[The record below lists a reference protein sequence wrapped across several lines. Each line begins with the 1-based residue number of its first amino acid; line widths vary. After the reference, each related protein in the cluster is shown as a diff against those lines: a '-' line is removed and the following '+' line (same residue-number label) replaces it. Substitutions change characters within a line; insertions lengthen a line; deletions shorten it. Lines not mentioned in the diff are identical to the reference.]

1 MFRPVQSRWLQAG
14 FAFAFATVFLAF
26 GMRGQTGSSLP
37 VAAPAA
43 TPATPNGTQPVAATG
58 VATIHARTNLVV
70 VDVVVTDSK
79 KNPIHGL
86 QKSDFTLMEDGKPQV
101 IRNFEE
107 HTEVPLSATAVVAP
121 EKLPAGLFTNKSAA
135 PANGPVNVLLLDY
148 LNTPVIAQANARKQL
163 IDFLDKAPAGTR
175 IAIFGLTTHLI
186 MLQGF
191 TSDMSVLKAALTSK
205 KGTAQVSDILTDA
218 VNGGPMGTTAF
229 ADAFGPVGGDITQ
242 QMVDDLVRTDAQ
254 ITSEEQNNRSLYTL
268 YAFDQLA
275 RYLVGIP
282 GRKNVI
288 WFSAG
293 FPLDVQPNI
302 DEADPNDS
310 VVRNDDAVRKTD
322 NLLTRAQVAMYP
334 VDCRGIQTDPTFSVT
349 NTMDSGSDG
358 ISAATASAAF
368 QTQTAQEHGT
378 MEAMAA
384 DTGGEAFYN
393 TNGLTQ
399 AVTKAVQEG
408 SNYYTLTYSPVNL
421 QWDERFRTIKVKVA
435 EPNVQLTYRNGYY
448 AIDPTDRNRVNAQGA
463 ATALVQTNTMSAAM
477 LHGGPD
483 PAEIVFKV
491 RVRPSSAPPQAT
503 VLQSNQSNP
512 DPKLKIEG
520 PFKQYGVDL
529 VPDAHSVTCRVGADG
544 NHHCVLEVWTFI
556 YNTNGDKLITASN
569 RLFRRMTPAEYNQL
583 LSGGMAFH
591 QQISVPVRGQ
601 YFLRTAIHD
610 MVSDNVGAVEIPIGV
625 VARLDPLKDVAAAP
639 AAAPD
644 ATGTPAS
651 PAPAPANAAPAPAG
665 GGTTP

>member
-1 MFRPVQSRWLQAG
+1 VFGLIKLRWFHAILV
-14 FAFAFATVFLAF
+14 FALATVFLAY

-37 VAAPAA
+37 ATAPAA
-43 TPATPNGTQPVAATG
+43 TPAVPNGTQPVATTG

-86 QKSDFTLMEDGKPQV
+86 QKSDFTLMEDGKLQV

-121 EKLPAGLFTNKSAA
+121 PKLPAGLFTNKSAA

-148 LNTPVIAQANARKQL
+148 LNTPVIAQANAKKQL

-175 IAIFGLTTHLI
+175 IAIFGLTTHLY

-191 TSDMSVLKAALTSK
+191 TSDMAALKAAMTSK
-205 KGTAQVSDILTDA
+205 KGTAQVSDFLTDA

-229 ADAFGPVGGDITQ
+229 ADAASQYADATQ
-242 QMVDDLVRTDAQ
+242 AMLDDMARVDAQ
-254 ITSEEQNNRSLYTL
+254 ITSEEQNNRALYTL
-268 YAFDQLA
+268 NAFDQLA

-288 WFSAG
+288 WFSSG
-293 FPLDVQPNI
+293 FPLDVEPNI

-349 NTMDSGSDG
+349 NTMDSGDNG
-358 ISAATASAAF
+358 GAAATASAAF

-477 LHGGPD
+477 MHGGPD
-483 PAEIVFKV
+483 PAEILFKV

-529 VPDAHSVTCRVGADG
+529 VPDAHAVTCRVGADG

-556 YNTNGDKLITASN
+556 YNINGDKLITASN
-569 RLFRRMTPAEYNQL
+569 RLHTRLTPAEYNTL

-591 QQISVPVRGQ
+591 QQISVPVKGQ
-601 YFLRTAIHD
+601 YYLRTAIHD
-610 MVSDNVGAVEIPIGV
+610 MVSDNVGAVEIPITA
-625 VARLDPLKDVAAAP
+625 VARLDPLKEVAAAP

-644 ATGTPAS
+644 ATGTPAA
-651 PAPAPANAAPAPAG
+651 PATQAPAPDGKAV
-665 GGTTP
+665 TP